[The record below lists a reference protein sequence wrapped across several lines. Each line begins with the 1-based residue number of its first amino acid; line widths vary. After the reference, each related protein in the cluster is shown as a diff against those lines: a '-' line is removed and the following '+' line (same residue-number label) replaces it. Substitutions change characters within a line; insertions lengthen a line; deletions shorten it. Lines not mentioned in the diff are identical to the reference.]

1 MRAPLLA
8 FAIAAAMPSLALA
21 AGFYVNID
29 QATRVTLSRPA
40 RDVIVGNP
48 GIADVNMLD
57 ARHLVVTGKSY
68 GVTNLVVTGPSGRTI
83 LSRQIVVGA
92 PAAGQVTMHR
102 GVDVAQYAC
111 APRCE
116 RALPTG
122 PTPAPAPA
130 QAGP

>member
-1 MRAPLLA
+1 M
-8 FAIAAAMPSLALA
+8 S
-21 AGFYVNID
+21 G
-29 QATRVTLSRPA
+29 PA
-40 RDVIVGNP
+40 RDVGNP

-83 LSRQIVVGA
+83 LNRQIVVGA

-111 APRCE
+111 APVASAHCPLIRPPRRPRRKLGLDRWE
-116 RALPTG
+116 APRGAAARRGLDNE
-122 PTPAPAPA
+122 TPRSCTKRTVPRHR
-130 QAGP
+130 